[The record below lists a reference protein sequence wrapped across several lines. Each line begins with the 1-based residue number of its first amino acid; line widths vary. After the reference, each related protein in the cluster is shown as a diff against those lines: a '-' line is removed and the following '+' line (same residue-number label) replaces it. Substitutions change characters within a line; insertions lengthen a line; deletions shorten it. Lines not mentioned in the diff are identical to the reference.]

1 MLENAVSLP
10 NVAEIIQEVQKLLG
24 QNTQYANLKKK
35 KKKKSQQSQQI
46 LFWKNSQV
54 ISINKKENRNL
65 SAYIIIR
72 RLNISSR
79 EKRNQTIT
87 Q

>member
-24 QNTQYANLKKK
+24 QNTHYANLKK

-46 LFWKNSQV
+46 LFWKNS
-54 ISINKKENRNL
+54 
-65 SAYIIIR
+65 
-72 RLNISSR
+72 
-79 EKRNQTIT
+79 
-87 Q
+87 

>member
-35 KKKKSQQSQQI
+35 KKKDQQSQQI
-46 LFWKNSQV
+46 LFWKNS
-54 ISINKKENRNL
+54 
-65 SAYIIIR
+65 
-72 RLNISSR
+72 
-79 EKRNQTIT
+79 
-87 Q
+87 